1 VCRFGDFPEVEEL
14 LHKEKQLR
22 HMRRCGNIA
31 EILGEMHL
39 KVDSLNMQCFVL
51 TFAGSPGASK
61 IIMDLEMLPSLPLSR
76 AASPQALVLEDA
88 SPIPEVMASAFELND
103 EVSACAVDHKFESN
117 LPDEVAGSQLS
128 LQDPH
133 EDTLMNE
140 LSEAS
145 EQVHQPFKLIKLR
158 LMELLHE
165 DQE

>member
-1 VCRFGDFPEVEEL
+1 
-14 LHKEKQLR
+14 
-22 HMRRCGNIA
+22 
-31 EILGEMHL
+31 
-39 KVDSLNMQCFVL
+39 
-51 TFAGSPGASK
+51 
-61 IIMDLEMLPSLPLSR
+61 
-76 AASPQALVLEDA
+76 
-88 SPIPEVMASAFELND
+88 MASAFELND

-117 LPDEVAGSQLS
+117 LPDEVAASQLS

-133 EDTLMNE
+133 EDTLMSE